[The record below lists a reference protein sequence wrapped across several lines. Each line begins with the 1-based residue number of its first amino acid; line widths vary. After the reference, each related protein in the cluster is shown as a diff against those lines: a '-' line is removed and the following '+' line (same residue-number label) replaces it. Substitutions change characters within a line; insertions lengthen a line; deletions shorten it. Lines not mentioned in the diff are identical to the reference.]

1 MRHWPGSLLSILSR
15 ASSWSRYHQE
25 MPIFLSSIVNQTSL
39 IPTLLNWD
47 LLSVISYATTVAN
60 TLISFGLLLLYMPS
74 YRIWNWNP
82 PFRAPK
88 SIISVY
94 FLSNLILVV
103 VALFPPASRTYEKIP
118 YWVCYLFFAYVVSR
132 PDSFTTKF
140 TYLSLTQSA
149 ASSSHFLESHTG
161 IYGVLGFQKGKDIVF
176 SESWLMMKTVSLDIY
191 SAEYLWY
198 HTLLEHRHG
207 YTLSTN

>member
-1 MRHWPGSLLSILSR
+1 
-15 ASSWSRYHQE
+15 
-25 MPIFLSSIVNQTSL
+25 MPTFSSSIVSRHIWTWDYFRLRRSL
-39 IPTLLNWD
+39 PVSSYSSTLVHAL
-47 LLSVISYATTVAN
+47 V
-60 TLISFGLLLLYMPS
+60 SFGLLLLYMPS
-74 YRIWNWNP
+74 YRIWDWNP

-88 SIISVY
+88 SIIFIY
-94 FLSNLILVV
+94 FLSNFFLVV
-103 VALFPPASRTYEKIP
+103 VPFFPPASRTYEKIP

-176 SESWLMMKTVSLDIY
+176 SESWLMMKTVSLDM
-191 SAEYLWY
+191 SFAGYLWY
-198 HTLLEHRHG
+198 HTLLEHRRG
-207 YTLSTN
+207 YAPWLSNN

>member
-1 MRHWPGSLLSILSR
+1 MRHWPGSLLSIWSR

-47 LLSVISYATTVAN
+47 LLSVISYATTVVN

-88 SIISVY
+88 TIISVY
-94 FLSNLILVV
+94 FLSNLFLVV
-103 VALFPPASRTYEKIP
+103 VALFPPASRTYEKLP
-118 YWVCYLFFAYVVSR
+118 YWVCHFFSCLCSLHTWFIHNEIHVSQSHPIGSVIVAFLGITYWYIWGTWLPKRKGYRLQRELVNDEDGISRYVFRRVPVVS
-132 PDSFTTKF
+132 
-140 TYLSLTQSA
+140 
-149 ASSSHFLESHTG
+149 H
-161 IYGVLGFQKGKDIVF
+161 
-176 SESWLMMKTVSLDIY
+176 
-191 SAEYLWY
+191 
-198 HTLLEHRHG
+198 
-207 YTLSTN
+207 STWA